1 MGNNYNIS
9 YKNYNT
15 YISLVSDLYKKPKKH
30 LYRYKIMMN
39 KKNINI
45 YDFSTNNN
53 IDNLNSPIS
62 SPINTN
68 EKNKFIYIINLIE
81 NYINKENIG
90 TPRNLL
96 FKDITDIIYADSD
109 DDNFIIYK

>member
-9 YKNYNT
+9 YKKYNT
-15 YISLVSDLYKKPKKH
+15 YINLVSDLYKKPKKH
-30 LYRYKIMMN
+30 LYRYKIMMS

-45 YDFSTNNN
+45 YDFSTNNME
-53 IDNLNSPIS
+53 NLNSPIS

-68 EKNKFIYIINLIE
+68 EKDKFTYIINLIE

-96 FKDITDIIYADSD
+96 FKDITDIIYSDSD
-109 DDNFIIYK
+109 DDNFVIII